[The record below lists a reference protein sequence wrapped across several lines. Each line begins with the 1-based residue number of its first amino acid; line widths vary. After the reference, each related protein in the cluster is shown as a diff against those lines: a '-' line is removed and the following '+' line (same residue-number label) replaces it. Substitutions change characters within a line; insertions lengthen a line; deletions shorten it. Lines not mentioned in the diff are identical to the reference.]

1 MNTIEV
7 ADGHV
12 SNRGKFLPK
21 HMLSGY
27 LKKETELYRS
37 LFVLEDIEIE
47 TITKYK
53 GRFKVDRI
61 VYDIDVG
68 EGTGHT
74 CLTNARRFYEFL
86 LSEGVKQETIMIWF
100 SGRGFHIEVPNL
112 YGFIPAEDLPL
123 TAKRTIDKHLKKKVV
138 FDNIYDRGRLM
149 RVPFSYNEKSGLYKI
164 PLTEEELINGS
175 YTKICK
181 AAEEFC
187 NAERVSFYQLSID
200 EFNRHAP
207 EVIEGN
213 TIPDACIF
221 NKYVVAHDKIE
232 KEQVQ
237 DQPVNGEALNG
248 NVTCIQKM
256 VKDPNKVG
264 RRHHM
269 MLRLASAWR
278 RMGIT
283 REMCYNMGSIA
294 IPSLKQ
300 VEVEDIVNRTY
311 DKPYEF
317 SCNDHL
323 MSEYC
328 DPMCRYYLRKNYGT
342 DVKSAEQM
350 WSSYVETVNKGI
362 ENISFNL
369 NDVWDL
375 NTDYRFYEGELAVLI
390 GDTKLGKT
398 AFMQN
403 MVIPLTH
410 MRVLY
415 LTLEVHL
422 DLLLRRFIQIANGMS
437 KDQTIEMALSH
448 NTDKTTEILA
458 PLQHIYCRQ
467 SAPELSS
474 IKELISEVQPKI
486 VVIDTLDGINVQ
498 YANDPF
504 IKMEKIILK
513 LKEIANQ
520 HNIII
525 LAISHIG
532 KSASNEGLTVHSGK
546 GNSVIEQK
554 ADKILGIEGSRQGN
568 LTRTIRSLASRD
580 ESDFNVSFTFEPRT
594 FRFEQ
599 IKETKYVSNQKTN

>member
-7 ADGHV
+7 AVGHV
-12 SNRGKFLPK
+12 SSRGNFIEKDD
-21 HMLSGY
+21 LSGY
-27 LKKETELYRS
+27 LQEETELYRS
-37 LFVLEDIEIE
+37 LFVLENTEIE
-47 TITKYK
+47 TITEYE
-53 GRFKVDRI
+53 GRFAVDRI
-61 VYDIDVG
+61 VYDIDIG

-74 CLTNARRFYEFL
+74 CKTNAKRFYEFL
-86 LSEGVKQETIMIWF
+86 LSEGVRQEIIMIWF
-100 SGRGFHIEVPNL
+100 SGRGFHIEIPNL

-123 TAKRTIDKHLKKKVV
+123 TAKRTIDKHLKKKAV

-164 PLTEEELINGS
+164 PLVEDELFDWS
-175 YTKICK
+175 YNDICK
-181 AAEEFC
+181 EAEKFC
-187 NAERVSFYQLSID
+187 NAERVSFYQLRMD

-213 TIPDACIF
+213 TIPAACIF
-221 NKYVVAHDKIE
+221 NKYVISHDKIE
-232 KEQVQ
+232 KELVQ
-237 DQPVNGEALNG
+237 DNTVNGEALNG

-256 VKDPNKVG
+256 IKDPNKVG

-269 MLRLASAWR
+269 MLRMASAWR
-278 RMGIT
+278 RMGIP
-283 REMCYNMGSIA
+283 REMCYNMGSTA
-294 IPSLKQ
+294 ISSL
-300 VEVEDIVNRTY
+300 EYEDIEDIVNRTY

-328 DPMCRYYLRKNYGT
+328 DSMCRFYLRKNYGT
-342 DVKSAEQM
+342 DVKSTEQM
-350 WSSYVETVNKGI
+350 WSNYVATVNKGV

-369 NDVWDL
+369 NDVWDIGC
-375 NTDYRFYEGELAVLI
+375 DYRFYEGELAVLI

-437 KDQTIEMALSH
+437 KEQTIEMALSH
-448 NTDKTTEILA
+448 NSDKTTEILA

-520 HNIII
+520 HNIIV
-525 LAISHIG
+525 LAVSHIG
-532 KSASNEGLTVHSGK
+532 KSASHEGLTVHSGK

-554 ADKILGIEGSRQGN
+554 ADKILGIEGSRDGN
-568 LTRTIRSLASRD
+568 LSRTIKSLASRD
-580 ESDFNVSFTFEPRT
+580 ESGFNVSFMFQPKT

-599 IKETKYVSNQKTN
+599 IKEKTYAKST